1 MKIKME
7 IDISPQEVL
16 ELFEGNVES
25 LQKAMLG
32 TIAHSY
38 DQAVKNNDFQPQQIF
53 DFWQGM
59 AEKAKRCLPNTVR
72 PPPRKA
78 TINSFTSP
86 R

>member
-59 AEKAKRCLPNTVR
+59 AEKSQAMFTEYSQAAAK
-72 PPPRKA
+72 K
-78 TINSFTSP
+78 SDDK
-86 R
+86 

>member
-38 DQAVKNNDFQPQQIF
+38 DQALKNNEFQPQQIF

-59 AEKAKRCLPNTVR
+59 AEKSQTMFNEYSQ
-72 PPPRKA
+72 KA
-78 TINSFTSP
+78 TQNTKEK
-86 R
+86 